1 MDEILTRG
9 VTAIYPNPEALK
21 TILIS
26 GRKLRIYFGIDPT
39 GPNLHFGHTIPLW
52 KLREFQDRGHQ
63 AILLIGDFTARIG
76 DPTDKSA
83 ARAQLSPEQVG
94 DNYKN
99 YLNQVGRILNLNKTE
114 IRYNS
119 EWLAKLNLT
128 DLLTLTSRV
137 TFAQLI
143 KRDMFQKRLAE
154 NKELFLH
161 EFLYPIMQG
170 YDSVA
175 LEVDMEIGGSDQIFN
190 MLIGRDL
197 LKSLKHKEKF
207 VLATKLLAVPGQV
220 KMSKTEGN
228 LVTLAD
234 TPAEMY
240 GKIMSWPDEIL
251 PLAFELLS
259 QLPTEE
265 ISKALAQHPRDAK
278 MHLARVMVARY
289 YNKSETDGAE
299 QHFITV
305 FQKRSG
311 PDNQEQFE
319 VAPGSFLNEVM
330 LSAGVIKS
338 KSEFRRLLNAGAIEN
353 LTADG
358 LIINDPAFKIT
369 GDTTLR
375 IGKKRFLR
383 LKIKNHPA

>member
-94 DNYKN
+94 DNFKN